1 MINQLL
7 ISGKKM
13 NLQLCSISNCSMTM
27 VKQSNFFFFTN
38 VMQQGS
44 CKPTANSRLLSNC
57 NFFEK
62 AKLTISQEEGQFRI
76 NYKSSKFHHSLYLL
90 NDRPWQTCVYT
101 YALSLFSFFVVLRLI
116 LFFFYLLILPRYQL
130 NWEPDKSVSS
140 CLLPLANTSGH
151 PPVQT

>member
-27 VKQSNFFFFTN
+27 VKQSNFFFLLMLCSKVHVSLQLTVDCSVIVIFLRKLN
-38 VMQQGS
+38 L
-44 CKPTANSRLLSNC
+44 PSRR
-57 NFFEK
+57 K
-62 AKLTISQEEGQFRI
+62 RAKFRI
-76 NYKSSKFHHSLYLL
+76 NFKSSKFHHSLYLL